1 MTIKIAEIPKEVQVT
16 PHVCDRYLVDGEL
29 KTWKGNTTEVFSTI
43 QSPNGS
49 GEMAPTLLGSIPD
62 METPDA

>member
-29 KTWKGNTTEVFSTI
+29 KTWKGNTTEVFFNHTI
-43 QSPNGS
+43 TQRFR
-49 GEMAPTLLGSIPD
+49 
-62 METPDA
+62 